1 MTYLRAFPF
10 AVHSRACAAIQR
22 GSPPLSSRIGTI
34 FGGAGL
40 LAEMQSIQHVS
51 QPFARRFS
59 TKLSKSLDRSRTRI
73 FFNEDGFPVTKLS
86 TGPWM
91 QTSERQ
97 FSQSPPNV
105 AKVRLTVKEFTDWL
119 WEAKASGQTGPKT
132 PPTDLIAGTNILK
145 HPLRVKIDTTAQSDS
160 VNTYHLKPAVLDAV
174 DKRRCRWLRRPG
186 PHDSRIIYVPPTP
199 KRLPTQTAK
208 STQGGP
214 RKARVTDLSQTSKR
228 PTAETENG
236 TKGTA
241 GGNSGGGSRQ
251 SGVAEQPDLKSADR
265 TAQSFKASPGRE
277 KKGASK
283 RSLSRP
289 RQASKRTRGRRTHSA
304 SKGRPSRPAQVSKA
318 TRGRERASAFKDPP
332 SKPDQKASTTNRES
346 AASGEGPNSS
356 LSDVCKKSPPPSRP
370 TKSKLVKGAPTEM
383 DSYHL

>member
-1 MTYLRAFPF
+1 MKETFVSWHR
-10 AVHSRACAAIQR
+10 
-22 GSPPLSSRIGTI
+22 GTI
-34 FGGAGL
+34 SGGASL
-40 LAEMQSIQHVS
+40 LAKMQYTQHVS
-51 QPFARRFS
+51 QPFARSFS
-59 TKLSKSLDRSRTRI
+59 TILSKSLDRSRTRI
-73 FFNEDGFPVTKLS
+73 FLNENGPTDTTLF
-86 TGPWM
+86 TGPWV

-105 AKVRLTVKEFTDWL
+105 AKFRLTVKEFTDWL
-119 WEAKASGQTGPKT
+119 WKGNASGQSGPKT
-132 PPTDLIAGTNILK
+132 PSTDQIPDTNILR
-145 HPLRVKIDTTAQSDS
+145 HPMRLKIDTTAQSDS
-160 VNTYHLKPAVLDAV
+160 VNTYHLKPAVLDAMN
-174 DKRRCRWLRRPG
+174 KRRCRWLRRPG
-186 PHDSRIIYVPPTP
+186 PHDSRVIYIPPTP

-208 STQGGP
+208 STQGGS
-214 RKARVTDLSQTSKR
+214 RKDRVTDLSLTPKR
-228 PTAETENG
+228 PTAKTENS
-236 TKGTA
+236 TKSTV

-265 TAQSFKASPGRE
+265 TAQPFRTNSGRE
-277 KKGASK
+277 KNGASK
-283 RSLSRP
+283 RALAKP